1 MAAPFQTQ
9 PHCAAGVG
17 GRSRVFDRHPCQ
29 PVQLSIPVVAL
40 PAQEGLNGRLAD
52 VWRQHPEARP
62 IVRLALAAVG
72 RGGSGDLGQRIRD
85 DILSIQS
92 ANGAKVT
99 DA

>member
-1 MAAPFQTQ
+1 
-9 PHCAAGVG
+9 
-17 GRSRVFDRHPCQ
+17 
-29 PVQLSIPVVAL
+29 VQLSTPVVAL